1 MKQSDLTCEAATI
14 FFSSWR
20 PHFHSR
26 TPHARDNLDFPVWV
40 QIVNLCQVLRED
52 TFLRTIGE
60 QIGQV
65 IHIDNSDAYK
75 AKLFGPRIRLLTKDL
90 NNLPQTVVIPRL
102 DGEGMVEYELEFSGL
117 PHQCGRCRSRDHQ
130 VRHCPKNQEVHVEP
144 RPGQRQ
150 GRKVR
155 HGRTWAPAPHL
166 PPALQEDPMLQEPDA
181 QLQESTPEGLAKLK
195 GESDVSPRTTARTG
209 TQADTDSQSPR
220 STASKQS
227 PSSDLLSTGETE
239 PQNTTQAERPTQGR
253 RLVREHVQDKPDPSS
268 SAPTTSLSS

>member
-1 MKQSDLTCEAATI
+1 MGQGYLTPIPTLLSLKSNNLFEVTFGHPEGRLHALKQSDLTCEAATI

-75 AKLFGPRIRLLTKDL
+75 AKLFGPRIRLLAKDL

-102 DGEGMVEYELEFSGL
+102 DGEGMV
-117 PHQCGRCRSRDHQ
+117 
-130 VRHCPKNQEVHVEP
+130 
-144 RPGQRQ
+144 
-150 GRKVR
+150 
-155 HGRTWAPAPHL
+155 
-166 PPALQEDPMLQEPDA
+166 
-181 QLQESTPEGLAKLK
+181 
-195 GESDVSPRTTARTG
+195 
-209 TQADTDSQSPR
+209 
-220 STASKQS
+220 
-227 PSSDLLSTGETE
+227 
-239 PQNTTQAERPTQGR
+239 
-253 RLVREHVQDKPDPSS
+253 
-268 SAPTTSLSS
+268 